1 MFAHL
6 TAHKHREN
14 DEQLTLLFFCT
25 ARFHCSAKFYYRHE
39 LLRIFLSLPQHVAET
54 VVSFKTKLY
63 NCVKDPKVHPKLK
76 AEVNYFLQNTI
87 NPMFS

>member
-1 MFAHL
+1 MSMFAHL

-14 DEQLTLLFFCT
+14 EEQLTLLIFCT
-25 ARFHCSAKFYYRHE
+25 ARFHCSAKFCDGHE

-54 VVSFKTKLY
+54 VVSFETKLY
-63 NCVKDPKVHPKLK
+63 NCVKDPKLK

>member
-25 ARFHCSAKFYYRHE
+25 APFHCSAKFCHRHE

-54 VVSFKTKLY
+54 VVPFETKLY
-63 NCVKDPKVHPKLK
+63 NCVKDPKLK

>member
-14 DEQLTLLFFCT
+14 DEQLTLLFFWT
-25 ARFHCSAKFYYRHE
+25 ARFHCSAKFCHRHE
-39 LLRIFLSLPQHVAET
+39 LLRIFLSSPQHVAET

-76 AEVNYFLQNTI
+76 AEVNYFLRNMI